1 MKGSRFNEEQ
11 IIGVLREHEAGA
23 KTEEVCRRH
32 GISSATFY
40 KWKAKYGGLDVSEA
54 RRLKSLEDENR
65 RLKKL
70 LAEVDAGQRSAEGP
84 ARKKRLKPAARKAA
98 VARLVE
104 QRGLS
109 QVRACRLVG
118 LHRSSMNYRPR
129 RPDDSLLRQ
138 RLRELAAERRRFG
151 YRRLGWLLEREGH
164 VMNRKKLYRL
174 YREEKLMVRRRRG
187 RKRALG
193 TRAPMTLP
201 GAINQRWSL
210 DFVADALSDGRRFRI
225 LCVVDDFSREC
236 LATVVD
242 TSLGGVRVVRE
253 LDRLTA
259 ERALPRMV
267 VSDNGTELTSCAV
280 LRWATGRLEWH
291 YIDPGKPVQNAFV
304 ESFNSKL
311 RDECLNEHVFLTL
324 AEARETIEAWRFD
337 YNHCRP
343 HSSLG
348 ALTPTEF
355 AVLKG
360 QQEQPPL
367 EGQNHDRLYL

>member
-1 MKGSRFNEEQ
+1 M
-11 IIGVLREHEAGA
+11 
-23 KTEEVCRRH
+23 
-32 GISSATFY
+32 
-40 KWKAKYGGLDVSEA
+40 
-54 RRLKSLEDENR
+54 
-65 RLKKL
+65 
-70 LAEVDAGQRSAEGP
+70 
-84 ARKKRLKPAARKAA
+84 ARKAA

-118 LHRSSMNYRPR
+118 LNRSSLNYRPR
-129 RPDDSLLRQ
+129 RPDDALLRQ

-164 VMNRKKLYRL
+164 VLNRKKLYRL
-174 YREEKLMVRRRRG
+174 YREEKLMVRRRRR

-324 AEARETIEAWRFD
+324 AEARETIEAWRYD
-337 YNHCRP
+337 YNHLRP
-343 HSSLG
+343 HSILG

-355 AVLKG
+355 AMLKEPE
-360 QQEQPPL
+360 EQPPV
-367 EGQNHDRLYL
+367 EGQNQDRLYL

>member
-1 MKGSRFNEEQ
+1 
-11 IIGVLREHEAGA
+11 
-23 KTEEVCRRH
+23 
-32 GISSATFY
+32 
-40 KWKAKYGGLDVSEA
+40 
-54 RRLKSLEDENR
+54 
-65 RLKKL
+65 
-70 LAEVDAGQRSAEGP
+70 
-84 ARKKRLKPAARKAA
+84 
-98 VARLVE
+98 
-104 QRGLS
+104 
-109 QVRACRLVG
+109 
-118 LHRSSMNYRPR
+118 MNYRPR

-174 YREEKLMVRRRRG
+174 YREEKLMVRRRTG

-193 TRAPMTLP
+193 TRTPMTLP

-280 LRWATGRLEWH
+280 LRWAAGRLEWH
-291 YIDPGKPVQNAFV
+291 YIEPGKPVQNAFV

-324 AEARETIEAWRFD
+324 AEARETIEAWRYD
-337 YNHCRP
+337 YNHLRP

-348 ALTPTEF
+348 ALTPIEF
-355 AVLKG
+355 AMLKRE
-360 QQEQPPL
+360 QQQPPL

>member
-1 MKGSRFNEEQ
+1 M
-11 IIGVLREHEAGA
+11 
-23 KTEEVCRRH
+23 
-32 GISSATFY
+32 
-40 KWKAKYGGLDVSEA
+40 
-54 RRLKSLEDENR
+54 
-65 RLKKL
+65 
-70 LAEVDAGQRSAEGP
+70 
-84 ARKKRLKPAARKAA
+84 ARKAA

-118 LHRSSMNYRPR
+118 LNRSSMNYRPR

-151 YRRLGWLLEREGH
+151 YRRLGWLLEREGQ

-174 YREEKLMVRRRRG
+174 YREEKLTVRRRRG

-291 YIDPGKPVQNAFV
+291 YIEPGKPVQNAFV
-304 ESFNSKL
+304 ESFNSRL

-324 AEARETIEAWRFD
+324 AEARETIEAWRYD
-337 YNHCRP
+337 YNHLRP

-348 ALTPTEF
+348 ALTPIEF
-355 AVLKG
+355 AMLKRE
-360 QQEQPPL
+360 QQQPPL
-367 EGQNHDRLYL
+367 QGQNHDRLYL

>member
-1 MKGSRFNEEQ
+1 M
-11 IIGVLREHEAGA
+11 
-23 KTEEVCRRH
+23 
-32 GISSATFY
+32 
-40 KWKAKYGGLDVSEA
+40 
-54 RRLKSLEDENR
+54 
-65 RLKKL
+65 
-70 LAEVDAGQRSAEGP
+70 
-84 ARKKRLKPAARKAA
+84 ARKAA

-118 LHRSSMNYRPR
+118 LNRSSINYRPR

-151 YRRLGWLLEREGH
+151 YRRLGWLLEREGQVINH
-164 VMNRKKLYRL
+164 KKLYRI
-174 YREEKLMVRRRRG
+174 YREERLMVRRRRG

-201 GAINQRWSL
+201 SAINQRWSL
-210 DFVADALSDGRRFRI
+210 DFVADTLSDGRRFRI

-253 LDRLTA
+253 LERLTA

-291 YIDPGKPVQNAFV
+291 YIEPGKPVQNAFV

-311 RDECLNEHVFLTL
+311 RDECLNEHVFITL
-324 AEARETIEAWRFD
+324 AEARETIEEWRFD

-355 AVLKG
+355 AMLKG

-367 EGQNHDRLYL
+367 KGQNHDRLYL

>member
-1 MKGSRFNEEQ
+1 M
-11 IIGVLREHEAGA
+11 
-23 KTEEVCRRH
+23 
-32 GISSATFY
+32 
-40 KWKAKYGGLDVSEA
+40 
-54 RRLKSLEDENR
+54 
-65 RLKKL
+65 
-70 LAEVDAGQRSAEGP
+70 
-84 ARKKRLKPAARKAA
+84 ARKAA

-104 QRGLS
+104 QHGLS

-118 LHRSSMNYRPR
+118 LNRSSMNYRPR

-151 YRRLGWLLEREGH
+151 YRRLGWLLEREGQ
-164 VMNRKKLYRL
+164 VLNRKKLYRL

-193 TRAPMTLP
+193 TRAPMTVP
-201 GAINQRWSL
+201 SAINQRWSL

-291 YIDPGKPVQNAFV
+291 YIERLRGIVQQPLAGRVPQRARVPHPGRGARN
-304 ESFNSKL
+304 L
-311 RDECLNEHVFLTL
+311 RSVALRLQSPATTRQPRRIDTSRV
-324 AEARETIEAWRFD
+324 R
-337 YNHCRP
+337 
-343 HSSLG
+343 G
-348 ALTPTEF
+348 A
-355 AVLKG
+355 
-360 QQEQPPL
+360 
-367 EGQNHDRLYL
+367 

>member
-1 MKGSRFNEEQ
+1 
-11 IIGVLREHEAGA
+11 V
-23 KTEEVCRRH
+23 V
-32 GISSATFY
+32 
-40 KWKAKYGGLDVSEA
+40 
-54 RRLKSLEDENR
+54 
-65 RLKKL
+65 
-70 LAEVDAGQRSAEGP
+70 
-84 ARKKRLKPAARKAA
+84 RKAA

-118 LHRSSMNYRPR
+118 LNRSSMNYRPR

-164 VMNRKKLYRL
+164 VLNRKKLYRL
-174 YREEKLMVRRRRG
+174 YREERLMVRRRRG

-291 YIDPGKPVQNAFV
+291 YIEPGKPVQNAFV
-304 ESFNSKL
+304 ESFNSRL

-324 AEARETIEAWRFD
+324 AEARETIEAWRYD
-337 YNHCRP
+337 YNHLRP

-348 ALTPTEF
+348 ALTPIEF
-355 AVLKG
+355 AMLKRE
-360 QQEQPPL
+360 QQQPPL